1 MKTIFLLLTLIAS
14 NLFAGENLQGYQPQ
28 NRFCETLA
36 GKFDVYREKQSDAR
50 HKDDVVQIFAKIEL
64 NKTNRKI
71 ETYDWFFNYND
82 KQYSGIDIFELVK
95 EEDVLLCVLKKE
107 GQDFVFMGDDVPRA
121 IRLNR

>member
-14 NLFAGENLQGYQPQ
+14 NLFGGENLQGYPPS
-28 NRFCETLA
+28 FYCGTLA

-50 HKDDVVQIFAKIEL
+50 QKDDVVQIFAKIEL
-64 NKTNRKI
+64 KKTKGKI
-71 ETYDWFFNYND
+71 ETYAWSFNYNN

-107 GQDFVFMGDDVPRA
+107 GQEFVFTGDDVPRA
-121 IRLNR
+121 IRFNR